1 MPVARR
7 LAPAK
12 PQATGRS
19 LLPQV
24 GRRRATSFRMSFHVS
39 GKGAGRAECLIFPW
53 CEVPLFDA
61 AARGGTVCMC
71 RAGQRY
77 TSSYDQTAEN
87 RASGCSLGV
96 LDYFGVHLRALSIA
110 ETHRNE
116 PARPCRWLSQYFAAD
131 CATCDGG
138 HRIPLYK
145 ARLESS

>member
-39 GKGAGRAECLIFPW
+39 GKGARRAECLIFPW

-61 AARGGTVCMC
+61 AARGGTVCIF

-77 TSSYDQTAEN
+77 QSTIKQQGIARAAVLSVCWILLAYTCELFLSLKRTATTS
-87 RASGCSLGV
+87 RV
-96 LDYFGVHLRALSIA
+96 LDA
-110 ETHRNE
+110 
-116 PARPCRWLSQYFAAD
+116 
-131 CATCDGG
+131 G
-138 HRIPLYK
+138 HRSTLPPTVRHATAGISIRLYK
-145 ARLESS
+145 ARLQSP